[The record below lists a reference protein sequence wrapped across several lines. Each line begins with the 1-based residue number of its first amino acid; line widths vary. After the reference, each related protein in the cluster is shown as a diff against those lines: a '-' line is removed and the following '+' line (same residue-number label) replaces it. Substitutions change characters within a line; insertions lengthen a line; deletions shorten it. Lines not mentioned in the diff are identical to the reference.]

1 MVTELSGMEGH
12 LDPVVAVRE
21 RLVDGVRDHLVDEMV
36 EPARAGRADVHPG
49 PKPDRL
55 EAFENS
61 DVLCGVVGCVIGFG
75 HEKSPANSHLAGR
88 EQCIRKRGR
97 SGFARG
103 SPQRLSRRS
112 RGARRPRSERRR
124 RRLPRRPREPPPE
137 PSAGSRRS
145 ARPPGPGSGPA
156 RIEASAERP
165 SPSVAASRSRIEL
178 ASIPSW
184 NAQTASLACTTS
196 TPSRPIRAG
205 HARLAFSAP
214 TAAGQAATIAFRLP
228 AAVG

>member
-1 MVTELSGMEGH
+1 MYI
-12 LDPVVAVRE
+12 P
-21 RLVDGVRDHLVDEMV
+21 
-36 EPARAGRADVHPG
+36 GRSRTGSRP
-49 PKPDRL
+49 
-55 EAFENS
+55 FENG
-61 DVLCGVVGCVIGFG
+61 DVLCGVVGCVISFG

-124 RRLPRRPREPPPE
+124 RHLPRRPRERPPE
-137 PSAGSRRS
+137 APAGSRGS
-145 ARPPGPGSGPA
+145 ATASRPGIGPGTNRSFGGVA
-156 RIEASAERP
+156 A
-165 SPSVAASRSRIEL
+165 PSVAASRSRIEL

-205 HARLAFSAP
+205 QARLAFSAP